1 MCPSSIKSWCM
12 TIRSIRGQTIPLD
25 SSVFASTVSLR
36 EPQDHV
42 QELVQRSQDDW
53 TVLVNHPFPRDMAN
67 GQASLNGF
75 RHYMIVSRSP
85 SDTHR
90 LVLSRSTARCCIP
103 GISRSS
109 ENGIHR
115 KFAVQSVFPGP
126 RVLCSQTLTKSP
138 VFHRCEKR
146 VRETA
151 RRSKGHN

>member
-1 MCPSSIKSWCM
+1 M
-12 TIRSIRGQTIPLD
+12 TIHSIRGQAIPLE
-25 SSVFASTVSLR
+25 SSAFTSAVSLR

-42 QELVQRSQDDW
+42 QELVQRSRDAW

-75 RHYMIVSRSP
+75 RHYMIVSTSP

-90 LVLSRSTARCCIP
+90 LVLSQSTARCCVP

-115 KFAVQSVFPGP
+115 RFAVQSVFPGP
-126 RVLCSQTLTKSP
+126 RGLCSQTLTQPS
-138 VFHRCEKR
+138 VFHRCERR

-151 RRSKGHN
+151 RHSKEHN